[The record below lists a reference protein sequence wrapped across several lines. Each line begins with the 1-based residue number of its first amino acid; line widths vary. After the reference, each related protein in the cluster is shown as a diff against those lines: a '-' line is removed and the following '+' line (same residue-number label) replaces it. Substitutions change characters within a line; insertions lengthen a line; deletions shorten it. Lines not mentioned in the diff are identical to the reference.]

1 MLHLPR
7 VFGLLRHSRYSA
19 ASSKVSKLI
28 VQSKFL
34 LENFKFWY
42 SFNCVNPPWG
52 HFGYPQN
59 SFNSWKI
66 LKEHGGRRYQN
77 TCCRAKILQYHV
89 EFDWHLSLLSNQ
101 KVVFWRHTQTSES
114 HVLLWLFHLHSC
126 KNRFH
131 NIVFV
136 SWWKK
141 INIITVSKKIMFS
154 KFDFPKIHRFSYF
167 VLF

>member
-1 MLHLPR
+1 M
-7 VFGLLRHSRYSA
+7 
-19 ASSKVSKLI
+19 
-28 VQSKFL
+28 
-34 LENFKFWY
+34 
-42 SFNCVNPPWG
+42 NPPRG

-59 SFNSWKI
+59 SLNSWKI

-141 INIITVSKKIMFS
+141 INIITVSEKIMFS

-167 VLF
+167 VLFLKNLHVYINKWAVPLGDYYSHVEKVITWYYTLQR

>member
-1 MLHLPR
+1 
-7 VFGLLRHSRYSA
+7 
-19 ASSKVSKLI
+19 
-28 VQSKFL
+28 
-34 LENFKFWY
+34 
-42 SFNCVNPPWG
+42 
-52 HFGYPQN
+52 
-59 SFNSWKI
+59 
-66 LKEHGGRRYQN
+66 
-77 TCCRAKILQYHV
+77 V

-141 INIITVSKKIMFS
+141 INIITVSEKIMFS

-167 VLF
+167 VLFLKNLHVYINKWAVPLGDYYSHVEKVITWYYTLQR